1 LSLLQFF
8 HLILFNFSGDKHK
21 AAGVVG
27 AAVGGN
33 TLQQNSQQQSDQ
45 DPTIAFN
52 FSQLQLF

>member
-8 HLILFNFSGDKHK
+8 HLILFHFSGDKQK

-33 TLQQNSQQQSDQ
+33 TQQQNPQQQSDQ
-45 DPTIAFN
+45 DPSIAFI
-52 FSQLQLF
+52 FSQLRL